1 MKSLWAELRIA
12 GSFLTRFPVAGNVP
26 CDSLRLGRS
35 MAFFP
40 AVGLILGL
48 LLAGAD
54 RGLAVFLPR
63 AVTDG
68 LLVLLLVLATGAL
81 HLDGLAD
88 TVDGLAGG
96 RDRESALRIMKD
108 SRVGAMGAIALVMA
122 LLLKYLALH
131 SIPEEFKGAALV
143 LAPSAGRW
151 APVVLAAFSPYV
163 RPGGGT
169 GAFSDHV
176 GKREI
181 LIATA
186 TVSAA
191 ALGLFGIRAL
201 LLLPLLALT
210 AAGLFLYF
218 RKKLGGV
225 TGDVLGASVEIVEV
239 LTLMLLLILLSA
251 KRMT

>member
-1 MKSLWAELRIA
+1 MKSPWAELRIA
-12 GSFLTRFPVAGNVP
+12 GSFLTRFPVADNVP
-26 CDSLRLGRS
+26 CDGRRLGRS

-40 AVGLILGL
+40 AVGLVLGL

-54 RGLAVFLPR
+54 RGLALLLPR
-63 AVTDG
+63 TVADG

-96 RDRESALRIMKD
+96 RDRESALHIMKD

-131 SIPEEFKGAALV
+131 AVPADIKGAALV
-143 LAPSAGRW
+143 FVPAAGRW
-151 APVVLAAFSPYV
+151 TPVFLAALSPYV

-176 GKREI
+176 GVREV
-181 LIATA
+181 LIATV
-186 TVSAA
+186 TVTVA
-191 ALGLFGIRAL
+191 ALALFGIGGL
-201 LLLPLLALT
+201 FLLPLLALA
-210 AAGLFLYF
+210 AAGLFFYF
-218 RKKLGGV
+218 RQKLGGV

-239 LTLMLLLILLSA
+239 LTLILLLSLYPQ
-251 KRMT
+251 